1 MKKILIIILVMIVS
15 VILVAANTSPSTGTP
30 ILSLD
35 GSDLKCLPVG
45 DFDLETNDIYHIYDF
60 RRDGASLNVLNMQF
74 ENSAKDYST
83 YTNNGLTN
91 NLQYLTTAGPDG
103 SGAYYF
109 NAGNA
114 EIEII
119 NSPSLAFDSAGTY
132 TWEFWILPGELNRD
146 QKIITKQGSHI
157 GGYDI
162 RLSSENMIE
171 FVSGYDYTN
180 YLTAQYPL
188 QMDQWYHV
196 VVTYNNGQI
205 KVYINSVEQTL
216 IDFSMGWNG
225 YPSTFVSD
233 NTRNM
238 YISAASDEVLHAVLD
253 NIRIYNRILSQQEI
267 TNEYQM
273 KHNILASQELASGT
287 WTCAITPNDW
297 YLDGTEKISNNYI
310 I

>member
-119 NSPSLAFDSAGTY
+119 NSPSL
-132 TWEFWILPGELNRD
+132 
-146 QKIITKQGSHI
+146 
-157 GGYDI
+157 
-162 RLSSENMIE
+162 E